1 MYKLFNIL
9 ILLLILFFFL
19 NVYKYYSSS
28 VNIEIKY
35 SNRNNINQIIN
46 DKISDLTVLNN
57 DTNNVIEFND
67 LFSTT
72 TKEEKKRSFWQ
83 LLKSR

>member
-9 ILLLILFFFL
+9 ILSLILFFFL